1 MSAKPRVLVV
11 DDDQVIATTLSLI
24 LNRSGFE
31 SLHAFSGP
39 EALTLIADS
48 HFDILITDVMMHP
61 MNGVELAKAFCEAC
75 PDAHVFL
82 ISGTV
87 EAAAD
92 VLASLD
98 CHHAF
103 PLLKKPIYPGDLIE
117 LLRTTSAPATA

>member
-1 MSAKPRVLVV
+1 MSANPRVLVV

-24 LNRSGFE
+24 LTRSGFA
-31 SLHAFSGP
+31 SSHVFSGP
-39 EALTLIADS
+39 EALALMGDS

-61 MNGVELAKAFCEAC
+61 MNCVELAKAFCEAY
-75 PDAHVFL
+75 PNGHIFL

-98 CHHAF
+98 CHQPF

-117 LLRTTSAPATA
+117 LLRTTCVPTTA